1 MQRKPFIRFARK
13 FPLPVRAVYGLFA
26 VVLVWMP
33 LKLASAIWEG
43 IKMTGYELH
52 ESKGELRVLA
62 RAIIDAFK
70 GKETK

>member
-1 MQRKPFIRFARK
+1 MSRKPFIRFARK
-13 FPLPVRAVYGLFA
+13 FPLPVRAVYGVLA
-26 VVLVWMP
+26 VIFVWMP

-43 IKMTGYELH
+43 VKTTGYELQ

-70 GKETK
+70 GLETK